1 MSDSPASSTEA
12 GTVPSEHNRSLAAI
26 SSAFRLLNTP
36 RPTPTAV
43 SPVQANEI
51 PVRTPSSRRFASAS
65 RLLLVFLL
73 GLHAPGIAG
82 AEEAVKAPLAV
93 ESLLLDGAAA
103 GSRLVVVGER
113 GHILVSTD
121 DGGSWTQAAVPTRV
135 LLTAVHMHDER
146 TGWAVGHDAVILRT
160 GDGGE
165 SWTMVHQA
173 PEEELPLLDVWFR
186 DERTGFAVG
195 AYGYFLAT
203 EDGGETWTTRA
214 VSEDDFHLNALV
226 PVAARNSGSQS
237 SGEGGPLYIAAEAG
251 VVYRSDDG
259 GETWRELPSPYAG
272 SWFGGLALDEHR
284 VLLTGLRGHL
294 FRSEDGGETWTEVA
308 TGTHATLTG
317 AVRLPSGSIVITGLE
332 GSVLTS
338 EDNGHS
344 VSARRLPSREGISA
358 ALPLHDGGVLLIGEF
373 GVRRLSNGE

>member
-1 MSDSPASSTEA
+1 MSDSPASSSEA

-51 PVRTPSSRRFASAS
+51 PVRTLSSRRFASAS

-93 ESLLLDGAAA
+93 ESLLLDGAVA
-103 GSRLVVVGER
+103 GSRLIVVGER
-113 GHILVSTD
+113 GHILISTD
-121 DGGSWTQAAVPTRV
+121 DGASWTQAAVPTRA

-160 GDGGE
+160 RDGGE
-165 SWTMVHQA
+165 TWTRVHQA

-186 DERTGFAVG
+186 DERTGFALG

-203 EDGGETWTTRA
+203 EDGGDTWTPRA

-226 PVAARNSGSQS
+226 PVASRSPESQQPPS
-237 SGEGGPLYIAAEAG
+237 QRLYMAAEAG
-251 VVYRSDDG
+251 IAYRSDDG
-259 GETWRELPSPYAG
+259 GKTWRELPSPYAG

-338 EDNGHS
+338 EDGGYS